1 MIMKKRGQF
10 WYGDFMIA
18 MLVIIVIG
26 IIFANTIVDIPQRE
40 SNLDNMIDDGVNI
53 ANSLLS
59 EGYDMPNWRNGNGR
73 IGINTDSKI
82 DVNKLDTF
90 SSLVDTNRGYLISKF
105 LFGTDYDYVFYF
117 EDKDGNIVNE
127 RSYGGVARSED
138 LEIVSALNMFRMIR
152 IVFLDNIL
160 ILLFILPSLSAS
172 INCTDEYDSREEFQE
187 LSGNI
192 LIEYLDNPE
201 GFNLD
206 ALEITQLTGF
216 YEKYKDDWDNA
227 DCNEQGVSGKNVNEI
242 ILKYNGDITNSY
254 IYPFL
259 GLGIIA
265 LLIFFALYRQFTKK
279 E

>member
-18 MLVIIVIG
+18 MLVMIVIG
-26 IIFANTIVDIPQRE
+26 IIFSNTIVDIPQRE

-152 IVFLDNIL
+152 IVFLDNNQDGKGELVKMHIVL
-160 ILLFILPSLSAS
+160 WDVGKEYTTSQRVCQNAENFNFCGFLNELVPSYRLGCCNEWRLCGEPPTCNLPS
-172 INCTDEYDSREEFQE
+172 
-187 LSGNI
+187 
-192 LIEYLDNPE
+192 
-201 GFNLD
+201 
-206 ALEITQLTGF
+206 
-216 YEKYKDDWDNA
+216 
-227 DCNEQGVSGKNVNEI
+227 
-242 ILKYNGDITNSY
+242 
-254 IYPFL
+254 
-259 GLGIIA
+259 
-265 LLIFFALYRQFTKK
+265 
-279 E
+279 